1 MAKKCMQCGGTTKK
15 MAKGG
20 MPSRTPILGPPKKP
34 FAAGIPFFIGAG
46 QTGPS
51 SMKTGGMV
59 SRSVQASCKNGMVRG
74 EDGRCV
80 KARPLQF
87 ASGDKTK
94 TVVVKAKSTD
104 PYPMAAKDRQM
115 KLDAIALKHKSQM
128 MKAKG
133 KSMGQMK
140 SGWCKKKC

>member
-1 MAKKCMQCGGTTKK
+1 MAKKCMQCGGSTKK

-34 FAAGIPFFIGAG
+34 FAAGIPFFTGAG

-59 SRSVQASCKNGMVRG
+59 SRSVQSSCKNGTVRG

-80 KARPLQF
+80 NARPVQF
-87 ASGDKTK
+87 ASGGN
-94 TVVVKAKSTD
+94 VKIAKL
-104 PYPMAAKDRQM
+104 AALAAPKNKVTRAD
-115 KLDAIALKHKSQM
+115 IIVG
-128 MKAKG
+128 AKRNAR
-133 KSMGQMK
+133 
-140 SGWCKKKC
+140 KK

>member
-1 MAKKCMQCGGTTKK
+1 MAKKCMQCGGSTKK

-34 FAAGIPFFIGAG
+34 FAAGIPFFTGAG

-59 SRSVQASCKNGMVRG
+59 SRSVQSSCKNGMVRG

-87 ASGDKTK
+87 ASGGSVKNAKFAALAPPYNKATFADKI
-94 TVVVKAKSTD
+94 VGAKRNT
-104 PYPMAAKDRQM
+104 
-115 KLDAIALKHKSQM
+115 
-128 MKAKG
+128 
-133 KSMGQMK
+133 
-140 SGWCKKKC
+140 KKK